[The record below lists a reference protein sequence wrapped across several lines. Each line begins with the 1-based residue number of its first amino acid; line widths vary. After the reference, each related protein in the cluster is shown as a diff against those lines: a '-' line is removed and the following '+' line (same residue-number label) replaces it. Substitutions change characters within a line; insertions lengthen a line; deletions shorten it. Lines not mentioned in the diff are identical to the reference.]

1 MSLIE
6 TVWKDACEL
15 PLKDAAFQLWRY
27 RTRLDDAEFGAPK
40 YVPFRDPADQARHMQ
55 AVMDKI
61 RHDHDFAHEG
71 PTFDRLKRAQ
81 PNASDADIRD
91 AIRAAVKMV
100 DDCEKYF
107 DAYRDFGDA
116 IDDALAKA
124 KAKNPDFA
132 RTPGCKP
139 ATGPSI

>member
-1 MSLIE
+1 
-6 TVWKDACEL
+6 
-15 PLKDAAFQLWRY
+15 
-27 RTRLDDAEFGAPK
+27 
-40 YVPFRDPADQARHMQ
+40 MQ

-91 AIRAAVKMV
+91 AIKAAVKMM

-116 IDDALAKA
+116 IDARAGKGKSEKPRISRGHLAA
-124 KAKNPDFA
+124 SRQLA
-132 RTPGCKP
+132 RLCDEVTP
-139 ATGPSI
+139 A